1 VSPSLLAE
9 LASAMPDTDDQSPP
23 KPVAAPPEEQPV
35 EEDFSKLF
43 AESERSPKAR
53 RLAVGDVVSAKVI
66 AIGSTA
72 VFVAIGDKS
81 EAALDPA
88 EFRDAETGEIR
99 VAVGDEIEATVV
111 DDGGRSGAPV
121 LRRTMGRGGNI
132 AAELEQAFEHGLPI
146 EGLVTAEIKGGF
158 DVQIG
163 KTRAFC
169 PGSQIDMRRGGERI
183 AASEYIGQRFE
194 FRVTKLEQGGR
205 NVVVSRRAVL
215 EEEAASAAE
224 RTWERIEVGAVLEGT
239 VTSVRDFGAFVD
251 LGGVEGMIHVS
262 ELGYSRVAHPSEAL
276 SVGQTVR
283 AQVIKVGETTDSRG
297 RRQVGLSLKALA
309 EDPWTTLK
317 QQFPVGS
324 TVPGTVRRLE
334 AFGAFVEIAPGV
346 EGLVHVSKITTERRL
361 SHPRQALEVGQSIE
375 VTILSI
381 DAKQRRISLSMVER
395 AKSERDAQERA
406 ERAEE
411 QRVMTELNQPKSLGT
426 LGDLLAAANAKKK

>member
-1 VSPSLLAE
+1 
-9 LASAMPDTDDQSPP
+9 MPDTDDQSPP
-23 KPVAAPPEEQPV
+23 RSAPASTEASEPPPD
-35 EEDFSKLF
+35 EDFSTLF

-53 RLAVGDVVSAKVI
+53 QLAVGDVVTAKVI
-66 AIGSTA
+66 AIGSSA

-88 EFRDAETGEIR
+88 EFRDPDTGELT
-99 VAVGDEIEATVV
+99 VAVGDEIQATVV

-132 AAELEQAFEHGLPI
+132 AAELEQAYAHDLPI
-146 EGLVTAEIKGGF
+146 EGIVTAEVKGGF
-158 DVQIG
+158 EVQIG

-183 AASEYIGQRFE
+183 AASEYIGRRFD

-205 NVVVSRRAVL
+205 NIVVSRRAIL
-215 EEEAASAAE
+215 EAEAASAAE
-224 RTWERIEVGAVLEGT
+224 QTWERIHVGAVLDGT
-239 VTSVRDFGAFVD
+239 VSSVRDFGAFVD

-262 ELGYSRVAHPSEAL
+262 EFGYSRVAHPGDVL
-276 SVGQTVR
+276 SVGQSVR

-309 EDPWTTLK
+309 VDPWTTLK
-317 QQFPVGS
+317 EQFPVGS
-324 TVPGTVRRLE
+324 TVAGTIRRLE
-334 AFGAFVEIAPGV
+334 AFGAFVEIAPGI

-361 SHPRQALEVGQSIE
+361 SHPRQVLEVGQAVE
-375 VTILSI
+375 VTILAI
-381 DAKQRRISLSMVER
+381 DSAQRRISLSMIER
-395 AKSERDAQERA
+395 AKGERDAQERS

-411 QRVMTELNQPKSLGT
+411 QRVMAELNQPKSLGT
-426 LGDLLAAANAKKK
+426 FADLLDAAKKK